1 MEPAMKRT
9 LSVVSAVSE
18 ATAPFTGPSRSH
30 APPPT
35 KTMDVIQL
43 VARARRGE
51 RTAWSTLLERY
62 LPLIRAVARGY
73 RLNDADV
80 EDVGQTVCLRL
91 IENLDRIREPA
102 ALPAWITTTARRESL
117 RLTRNNRRTIPVDPL
132 IEAKHN
138 NIADD
143 HSDPDANLLRAEQ
156 AQVLGEGLAYLPRTQ
171 RNLLLLLA
179 DDQPRSYREIGQLLA
194 MPVGSI
200 GPTRARGVTRLR
212 ATPAIHDYFAASTG
226 SPHQRSA

>member
-1 MEPAMKRT
+1 MEPAMKRN

-18 ATAPFTGPSRSH
+18 AAAPFTAPSRSH
-30 APPPT
+30 PPPPT
-35 KTMDVIQL
+35 KAMEVIEL
-43 VARARRGE
+43 VGCARRGE
-51 RTAWSTLLERY
+51 CTAWSTLLERY

-91 IENLDRIREPA
+91 IENVGRIREPA

-117 RLTRNNRRTIPVDPL
+117 RLARNNRRTIPVDPL
-132 IEAKHN
+132 IEAKH

-156 AQVLGEGLAYLPRTQ
+156 ARALGEGLAHLPRKQ
-171 RNLLLLLA
+171 RSLLLLLA
-179 DDQPRSYREIGQLLA
+179 DDWPRSYREIGQVLA

-200 GPTRARGVTRLR
+200 GPTRARSVARLR
-212 ATPAIHDYFAASTG
+212 ATPAIHDYLAAFTG
-226 SPHQRSA
+226 SPQQRSA

>member
-9 LSVVSAVSE
+9 PSVVSAVSE
-18 ATAPFTGPSRSH
+18 AAAPFTGPSRSH
-30 APPPT
+30 PPPPT
-35 KTMDVIQL
+35 KAMDVIEL

-62 LPLIRAVARGY
+62 LPLIQAVARGY

-91 IENLDRIREPA
+91 IENLGRIRQPA

-156 AQVLGEGLAYLPRTQ
+156 AQALGEGLAYLPRTQ

-200 GPTRARGVTRLR
+200 GPTRARGVARLR